1 MTVCVARGSCLR
13 LALQVGVGGTVQ
25 AAGLCARR
33 VVGQGA
39 CRLVGVCAW
48 YVCGRAFD
56 AVFLGYGALYLVA
69 SST

>member
-1 MTVCVARGSCLR
+1 MCCSGLVFEVG
-13 LALQVGVGGTVQ
+13 LASGVGGTVQ